1 MHEEK
6 AKLEASNDEK
16 DKRIASFEAE
26 LGQMRK
32 EHEVEMTK
40 LRQSSA
46 EVAANLSS
54 VQVKIDDLKDEIGHV
69 IDSMKI
75 IGFC

>member
-1 MHEEK
+1 MK
-6 AKLEASNDEK
+6 
-16 DKRIASFEAE
+16 
-26 LGQMRK
+26 K
-32 EHEVEMTK
+32 EHEFEMTK